1 VRASFTKGGNK
12 TRIFCHQAINQS
24 LCYTDR

>member
-1 VRASFTKGGNK
+1 VRGSFTKWRNK
-12 TRIFCHQAINQS
+12 TRIFCHQAISQS